1 MSNNTNLIRLH
12 NHTHGETR
20 IIPAVSPLG
29 SSILLMPGVTSYCC
43 IDMNGDL
50 MRITPAQSGQ
60 VNQHD
65 NLPDKAQQAGS
76 KPKGDVSGVQTKQ
89 DMMQQI
95 KTKYKQKTHQ

>member
-29 SSILLMPGVTSYCC
+29 RHILLMPGVTSYCC
-43 IDMNGDL
+43 IDINGDFT
-50 MRITPAQSGQ
+50 RIMPTRAGQ
-60 VNQHD
+60 ENQQD

-76 KPKGDVSGVQTKQ
+76 KPKGDVSGAQTKQ
-89 DMMQQI
+89 DMMRAIQ
-95 KTKYKQKTHQ
+95 TKYEQKTHQ